1 MAIIGF
7 IGGYLDKN
15 FSKDSKITIILMVIF
30 STFIYEILKYIM
42 NIFIL
47 DFYVDVWM
55 FLKILLIEILYN
67 ILLTIIFYPLIKKA
81 GYYMENVI
89 KGNAILTRYF

>member
-1 MAIIGF
+1 
-7 IGGYLDKN
+7 
-15 FSKDSKITIILMVIF
+15 MVIF
-30 STFIYEILKYIM
+30 STTIYEILKYIM

-55 FLKILLIEILYN
+55 FIKILLVEILYN
-67 ILLTIIFYPLIKKA
+67 ILLTIIFYPLIKKS
-81 GYYMENVI
+81 GYYIENII